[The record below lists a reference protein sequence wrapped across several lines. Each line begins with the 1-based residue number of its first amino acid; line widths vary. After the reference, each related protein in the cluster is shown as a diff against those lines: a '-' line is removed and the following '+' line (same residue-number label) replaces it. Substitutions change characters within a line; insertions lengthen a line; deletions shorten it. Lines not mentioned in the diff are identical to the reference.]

1 MKEISQSPKL
11 THVERLA
18 IALGAPLSE
27 FRCAGGR
34 ENQHWSYFNIGP
46 AKGREYPQEKATSFS
61 SIMCENPNDACP
73 GFGSAAP
80 SKNITFILET
90 HGDTYFFCGSKLRDA
105 APAPDERAP
114 RLRDDRSRSRRRHGK
129 VSLINVDFCSYCSVF
144 SYNID
149 F

>member
-46 AKGREYPQEKATSFS
+46 AKGREYPQEKATSS
-61 SIMCENPNDACP
+61 SSVMCENPNDACP

-90 HGDTYFFCGSKLRDA
+90 HIFFVARNCAMPLPLPTSALRDCAMTDPAPVGDTAKSA
-105 APAPDERAP
+105 
-114 RLRDDRSRSRRRHGK
+114 
-129 VSLINVDFCSYCSVF
+129 
-144 SYNID
+144 
-149 F
+149 